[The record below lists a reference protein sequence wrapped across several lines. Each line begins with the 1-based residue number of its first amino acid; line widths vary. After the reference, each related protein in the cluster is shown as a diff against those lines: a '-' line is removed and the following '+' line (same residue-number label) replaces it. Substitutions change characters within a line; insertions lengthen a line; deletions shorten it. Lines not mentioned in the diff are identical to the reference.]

1 MPKHRGGLE
10 GPGQFR
16 GGSLQGRQLA
26 EIGSKGLS
34 RYCIE
39 SFTVIALMIPNQG
52 PERPEYR
59 HSGAGEAAAFPSNR
73 CLTEGGISPSLSSGS
88 R

>member
-1 MPKHRGGLE
+1 MPKHRGLWE

-26 EIGSKGLS
+26 ETGSEGLS
-34 RYCIE
+34 TYCIE

-52 PERPEYR
+52 PERPKYG
-59 HSGAGEAAAFPSNR
+59 HSRSGKAAAFPSN
-73 CLTEGGISPSLSSGS
+73 SV
-88 R
+88 